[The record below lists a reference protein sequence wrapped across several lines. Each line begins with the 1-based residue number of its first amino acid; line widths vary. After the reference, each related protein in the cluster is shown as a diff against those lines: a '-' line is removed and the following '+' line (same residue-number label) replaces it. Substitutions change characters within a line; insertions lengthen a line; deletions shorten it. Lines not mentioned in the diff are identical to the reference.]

1 LKDTS
6 FGGVEEIEERNCV
19 DSFSISLL
27 MIYFDLEANQE
38 VRCYAVINLEVIL
51 GEPVSS

>member
-1 LKDTS
+1 
-6 FGGVEEIEERNCV
+6 VEEIEERNCI
-19 DSFSISLL
+19 DSGSISLL

-38 VRCYAVINLEVIL
+38 IRRYADIDLEVVL